1 MCSVSATSSGD
12 YAKLAKGVQTYPSFK
27 KMLDT
32 DKEHVC
38 TTSVCVIL
46 ITESFG
52 ASSNLWNRI
61 DVF

>member
-1 MCSVSATSSGD
+1 
-12 YAKLAKGVQTYPSFK
+12 
-27 KMLDT
+27 MLDT
-32 DKEHVC
+32 DKEHVR

-61 DVF
+61 DVFEKLDDKSMNPFYT